1 MSKLLWLLCILCCG
15 AIVLTVFLY
24 LKRTHK
30 AKSLELQLQTWVKN
44 AETVDATDTILV
56 LLCVSPRRAATRH
69 QGAVSVLPTLD
80 SLFRHA
86 FCPTRIRVGLV
97 LAPGAVDPLAAVFPE
112 GADQQEA
119 YPYASRFLHRIRVCG
134 PSTTHGPSPARVVGL
149 ANTLDDERF
158 LLHCSSRAEFASG
171 WDRSLVQDICGRRDV
186 ILTSRAASRSGPS
199 FSCAVDM
206 TADGFPIL
214 GARAFAQPP
223 DLPLATLFAGTQEL
237 FGYSEVLAPW
247 LGHEGLAH
255 VRGDLDAFLL
265 TLVLRMRGLMLYSPT
280 KPTLFVPTR
289 TEPAELAPQA
299 QQRLGVHTAQA
310 VLAAARAEERF
321 AQVLSQ
327 GGSEASVV
335 AKLRALTML
344 PWIAPVLG
352 ASTLLPSFVK
362 AAQFVEVHSDDH
374 EPFEELLSLSLQRA
388 VLSKGVDEPLAAL
401 QESLRIVKD
410 RGASVFP
417 GTDSWARMIGS
428 MLVVSRVVVGDVL
441 ACGAAEAGPGLLEVL
456 EVLGVDPTKGSLAGR
471 TVLGLLSSD
480 EPEGQEM
487 RERFGSVA
495 AYRRERGRWTVA

>member
-1 MSKLLWLLCILCCG
+1 MSKFLWVLCILCCG
-15 AIVLTVFLY
+15 AIVLTIFLY

-30 AKSLELQLQTWVKN
+30 AKTLEMQLQTWTKN
-44 AETVDATDTILV
+44 AETVDTEDTILV
-56 LLCVSPRRAATRH
+56 LLCVSPRRATTRH
-69 QGAVSVLPTLD
+69 QAAISVLPTID

-86 FCPTRIRVGLV
+86 FCPTRVRVGLV

-119 YPYASRFLHRIRVCG
+119 HPYASRFLHQIRVCG
-134 PSTTHGPSPARVVGL
+134 PSTTHGPSPARAVGL
-149 ANTLDDERF
+149 SNTLDDERF
-158 LLHCSSRAEFASG
+158 LLHCSSRADFASG
-171 WDRSLVQDICGRRDV
+171 WDRNLVTDIRGRRDV

-223 DLPLATLFAGTQEL
+223 AFPRPTLFAGTQEL

-247 LGHEGLAH
+247 LGHSGLSY

-265 TLVLRMRGLMLYSPT
+265 TLVLRMRGLELYSPS
-280 KPTLFVPTR
+280 KPTIFVPTR
-289 TEPAELAPQA
+289 TESTELTPRM

-321 AQVLSQ
+321 AQVLR
-327 GGSEASVV
+327 GDGDTPSVV

-344 PWIAPVLG
+344 PWISPVLG

-362 AAQFVEVHSDDH
+362 AAQFVEEHSDDH
-374 EPFEELLSLSLQRA
+374 DPFEELLSLSLQRA
-388 VLSKGVDEPLAAL
+388 VLSKKVDESLAAL
-401 QESLRIVKD
+401 QTSMRIVKD
-410 RGASVFP
+410 RGVSVFP
-417 GTDSWARMIGS
+417 GTDSWSRMIAA
-428 MLVVSRVVVGDVL
+428 MLVVSRDVIGDMLEYAKAV
-441 ACGAAEAGPGLLEVL
+441 EGPGLLEVL
-456 EVLGVDPTKGSLAGR
+456 EILGVDPPKGSLAGR
-471 TVLGLLSSD
+471 AVLGLLSSE
-480 EPEGQEM
+480 EPLEQEV
-487 RERFGSVA
+487 RERFGSMA